1 MITIIKFEGEVY
13 SLKEDEYIENFIE
26 ETFNDELE
34 ECFVQAVDG
43 CFEDFKIMGKPY
55 SEARTLQVVD
65 SHEFNQQFGKW
76 YTREM
81 AYTICELNEYGE
93 AWIGDI
99 KIMRRGNKD

>member
-13 SLKEDEYIENFIE
+13 SLKEDECIENFIE

-76 YTREM
+76 YTREIKHVLGVLEEGGKV
-81 AYTICELNEYGE
+81 Y
-93 AWIGDI
+93 IGDI
-99 KIMRRGNKD
+99 EIFRRGD